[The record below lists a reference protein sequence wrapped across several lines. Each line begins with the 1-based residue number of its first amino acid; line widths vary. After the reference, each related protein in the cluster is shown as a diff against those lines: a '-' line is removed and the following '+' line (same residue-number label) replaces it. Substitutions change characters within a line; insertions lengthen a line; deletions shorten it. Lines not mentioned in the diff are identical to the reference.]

1 MKKTSLDPVSS
12 SHGIWNVAFI
22 RMLLLYRMI
31 QPSLSQYFAKSTLVQ
46 AMIFNLIMTCSQFVM
61 SGFLSIY

>member
-12 SHGIWNVAFI
+12 PHGIWNVAFI

-31 QPSLSQYFAKSTLVQ
+31 QPSLSQYFGKSTLVSSHD
-46 AMIFNLIMTCSQFVM
+46 F
-61 SGFLSIY
+61 